1 MFAFNKTDYLKEVE
15 KLEDR
20 CDTIKRILEAAPA
33 ETLHVRKGRSGIRY
47 SVTVSDPEAVGSDS
61 GGGLRREVYLS
72 KSDSRLPALIRQYCA
87 AQLKPVM
94 NKSLKALRNHPASY
108 EPDLIE
114 KKLQK
119 LEDLFNE
126 QMPAEFR
133 SRRSYIEN
141 WKKADYPKSTRFDP
155 KQKLIRTEKNDMVRS
170 KLECIVANV
179 LLHLNIPY
187 RYEARLVLINGR
199 AIFPDFTILSP
210 INGKIY
216 FLEVCGMMEKE
227 AYIDDLLARIR
238 EMSESGIVLGDNL
251 LLCFEAEHVPFDI
264 QVLINMLQ
272 HTVLAPL

>member
-1 MFAFNKTDYLKEVE
+1 MFAFNRTNYLREVE
-15 KLEDR
+15 NLEGR
-20 CDTIKRILEAAPA
+20 YDTVNRILEAAPA

-47 SVTVSDPEAVGSDS
+47 SVTVSDPEAAS
-61 GGGLRREVYLS
+61 GGARRREVYLS
-72 KSDSRLPALIRQYCA
+72 RSDSRLPALIRQYCA
-87 AQLKPVM
+87 AQLQPVM
-94 NKSLKALRNHPASY
+94 KKSLKALQNHPASY

-119 LEDLFNE
+119 LEDLFDG

-210 INGKIY
+210 INGKTY
-216 FLEVCGMMEKE
+216 YLEVCGMMEKE
-227 AYIDDLLARIR
+227 AYIDDLLARVR

-272 HTVLAPL
+272 RTVLAPL